1 MSNFDSTL
9 RDELSSIA
17 AASRYRRRRV
27 IDTDPAHPLRVRVDG
42 RECVNFCS
50 NDYLGLAAHPAL
62 RAAMSAAVERYGVG
76 SGASH
81 LVTGHGPEHHA
92 LEEELAEFTGRERA
106 LFFST
111 GYMANLGIVGAL
123 LKRGDHVLEDRLN
136 HASLVDAGLVS
147 GAKFGRYAHADVK
160 ALERLLSKRGASVAA
175 PRLRTADGTD
185 AIFRSPSGTEGYE
198 CEPSL
203 SAARTSLQQTVNS
216 RESRTLILTDG
227 VFSMDGDIAPLAE
240 LAAACKQSQA
250 VLMVDDAHGF
260 GVLGASGQGSVAEAG
275 LGQQDVPIYMATLG
289 KACGVFG
296 AFVAG
301 SEALIE
307 TLIQRA
313 RTYIYTTAL
322 PAAVAAANRAAL
334 KLLHTEGWRRAQLN
348 ENIEYFRNGA
358 AQLALPLMPSTT
370 AIQPV
375 VLGEESRALVAS
387 EALLHAG
394 LLVTAIRPPTVP
406 TGTARLRI
414 TLSAAHRRTDIDRLL
429 DALKRTTT
437 GAAE

>member
-1 MSNFDSTL
+1 MSDFDTAL

-27 IDTDPAHPLRVRVDG
+27 IDTDPAQPLRVRIDG
-42 RECVNFCS
+42 REYVNFCS
-50 NDYLGLAAHPAL
+50 NDYLGLSTHPEL
-62 RAAMSAAVERYGVG
+62 RAAMNAAVERYGVG

-81 LVTGHGPEHHA
+81 LVTGHGPEHHG

-111 GYMANLGIVGAL
+111 GYMANLGVASAL
-123 LKRGDHVLEDRLN
+123 LKRGDRVLEDRLN
-136 HASLVDAGLVS
+136 HASLLDAGLAS
-147 GAKFGRYAHADVK
+147 GAEFGRYAHADMK
-160 ALERLLSKRGASVAA
+160 ALQRLLSGRG
-175 PRLRTADGTD
+175 L
-185 AIFRSPSGTEGYE
+185 
-198 CEPSL
+198 
-203 SAARTSLQQTVNS
+203 
-216 RESRTLILTDG
+216 RTLILTDG

-260 GVLGASGQGSVAEAG
+260 GVLGAWGQGSVAAAG
-275 LGQQDVPIYMATLG
+275 LGQQDAPIYMATLG

-307 TLIQRA
+307 TLVQKA

-334 KLLHTEGWRRAQLN
+334 KLLRTEGWRRAQLN

-358 AQLALPLMPSTT
+358 AQLALPLRPSTT

-375 VLGEESRALVAS
+375 VLGDDARALAAS
-387 EALLHAG
+387 EALLDAG

-406 TGTARLRI
+406 AGTARLRV
-414 TLSAAHRRTDIDRLL
+414 TLSSAHRRTDIDRLL
-429 DALKRTTT
+429 DALHRATMRST
-437 GAAE
+437 E